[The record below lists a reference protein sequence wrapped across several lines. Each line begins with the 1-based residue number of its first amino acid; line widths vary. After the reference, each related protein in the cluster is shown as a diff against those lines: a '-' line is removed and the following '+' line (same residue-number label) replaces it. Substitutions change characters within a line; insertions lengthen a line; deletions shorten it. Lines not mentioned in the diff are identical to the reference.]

1 MKNPMKKHHQDLACK
16 SRVSNLPAVRAAL
29 AERDTAY
36 AEAVHRTAVSS
47 QLGRDQCLA
56 AKSLDIL
63 INPQFGELNYSDFSV
78 VAAPSTLSA
87 TQTSKSAAKVTRNP
101 PC

>member
-1 MKNPMKKHHQDLACK
+1 MMGKICSLPPFCQFRLPSASSAQTALEDKFNK
-16 SRVSNLPAVRAAL
+16 S
-29 AERDTAY
+29 
-36 AEAVHRTAVSS
+36 
-47 QLGRDQCLA
+47 QCLA

-87 TQTSKSAAKVTRNP
+87 TQTSTLRKSRLMARK
-101 PC
+101 